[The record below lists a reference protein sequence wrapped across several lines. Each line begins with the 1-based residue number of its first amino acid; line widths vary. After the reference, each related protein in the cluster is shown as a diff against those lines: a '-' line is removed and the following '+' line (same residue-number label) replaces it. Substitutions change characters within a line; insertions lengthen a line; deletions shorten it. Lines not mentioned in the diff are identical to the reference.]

1 LQILDDRREL
11 AMLKTEIGQL
21 KSGASG
27 LQSSSE
33 KIEKSEKL
41 DEVVDKV
48 SAQKA
53 SVDKAVKQFP
63 PSQVGICIFSCSPQI
78 SAL

>member
-1 LQILDDRREL
+1 
-11 AMLKTEIGQL
+11 MLKTEIGQR
-21 KSGASG
+21 KPGASG

-33 KIEKSEKL
+33 KVEKSEKL

-53 SVDKAVKQFP
+53 SVDKPVKQFP
-63 PSQVGICIFSCSPQI
+63 TSQVGICIFFCLLQI
-78 SAL
+78 SALWYLQACTSD